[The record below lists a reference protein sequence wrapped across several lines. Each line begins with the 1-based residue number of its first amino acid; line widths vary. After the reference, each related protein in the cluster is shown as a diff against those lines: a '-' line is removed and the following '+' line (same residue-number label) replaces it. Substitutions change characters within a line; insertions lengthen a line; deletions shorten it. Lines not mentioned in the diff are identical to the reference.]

1 MKKEIK
7 VGSEEFECFGEA
19 FTLYKEIGGVED
31 NDEYWKDVIDRIN
44 AFTEKH
50 NNPLGRELALA
61 IMSVL
66 NGETDEQR
74 YCRLTTIVGMKAMS
88 DKNVAH
94 DFTRTAV
101 KVANHWIKQEESN
114 GQ

>member
-1 MKKEIK
+1 MNKEIRQ
-7 VGSEEFECFGEA
+7 GSEEFECFGEV

-44 AFTEKH
+44 AFAEKH
-50 NNPLGRELALA
+50 NNPLVRELALA

-74 YCRLTTIVGMKAMS
+74 YGRLTTIVGIKAMN
-88 DKNVAH
+88 DKRVAH
-94 DFTRTAV
+94 DFTRMAV

>member
-7 VGSEEFECFGEA
+7 QGTEEFDCFGEV

-31 NDEYWKDVIDRIN
+31 NDEYWKDVVNRIN

-61 IMSVL
+61 IMSVV

-74 YCRLTTIVGMKAMS
+74 YARLITIVGLKAFA
-88 DKNVAH
+88 DKAIAH
-94 DFTRTAV
+94 DLTRTAV
-101 KVANHWIKQEESN
+101 KVANHWIKQEEKEE
-114 GQ
+114 

>member
-1 MKKEIK
+1 MNKE
-7 VGSEEFECFGEA
+7 VRQGSEEFECFGEA

-44 AFTEKH
+44 AFAEKH

-74 YCRLTTIVGMKAMS
+74 YARLVTIVGFKAFA
-88 DKNVAH
+88 DKRVAR
-94 DFTRTAV
+94 DLCETAV
-101 KVANHWIKQEESN
+101 KVANKWITK
-114 GQ
+114 GDK